1 MTAIITIAN
10 QKGGVGK
17 TTTAINLSA
26 AIANRGK
33 RTLLIDLD
41 PQANSTI
48 AFFASGEI
56 SASMFDVLSETR
68 TPMAGVI
75 KPTKDPNLFLG
86 PGRLALAKL
95 EQVLAGQFDAPYR
108 LKDALSPVLKD
119 FDYIVLDTPP
129 SLGIL
134 TVNAMVTSSHLLVPI
149 QAAYFAIEGT
159 DDLLETYERIRA
171 RPNPGLKVLGV
182 VITLFDKRTNIS
194 RDTHGQIRS
203 VFGEV
208 LFKTKISKNVR
219 LEESP
224 AYKETILTFAGR
236 MIRVDEIRPNPDQP
250 RKALG
255 DLRELT
261 ESVREKGVL
270 EPLLVRF
277 IAREGCFYIISG
289 ERRYHAA
296 RAAGLRE
303 VPCIEKSVDDAETLE
318 IALIENIQ
326 RKDLTAFEEADGLQR
341 LASQFEY
348 THEDMAKKIGRA
360 RSSVTETL
368 SLLNIPELLRKK
380 CVENGI
386 VSKSLLLQIARQ
398 PTEKKMI
405 EMFQRILQGGLTRDE
420 ARRERREEQS
430 GPQRPQPFIFHFEP
444 QNDAFKFRIQFKK
457 SHVSRDELIVTLREI
472 LAQLEGTAAAAD
484 STAA

>member
-1 MTAIITIAN
+1 
-10 QKGGVGK
+10 
-17 TTTAINLSA
+17 
-26 AIANRGK
+26 
-33 RTLLIDLD
+33 
-41 PQANSTI
+41 
-48 AFFASGEI
+48 
-56 SASMFDVLSETR
+56 
-68 TPMAGVI
+68 
-75 KPTKDPNLFLG
+75 
-86 PGRLALAKL
+86 
-95 EQVLAGQFDAPYR
+95 
-108 LKDALSPVLKD
+108 VLKKAGLPVTLKMRHD
-119 FDYIVLDTPP
+119 AHYIEQ
-129 SLGIL
+129 L
-134 TVNAMVTSSHLLVPI
+134 TSYSG
-149 QAAYFAIEGT
+149 AA
-159 DDLLETYERIRA
+159 
-171 RPNPGLKVLGV
+171 V
-182 VITLFDKRTNIS
+182 
-194 RDTHGQIRS
+194 
-203 VFGEV
+203 
-208 LFKTKISKNVR
+208 
-219 LEESP
+219 
-224 AYKETILTFAGR
+224 GR
-236 MIRVDEIRPNPDQP
+236 MIRVDEIRPNPEQP

-277 IAREGCFYIISG
+277 IASEGCFYIISG

-303 VPCIEKSVDDAETLE
+303 VPCIEKTVDDAETLE

-368 SLLNIPELLRKK
+368 SLLNIPEALRKK
-380 CVENGI
+380 SVESG
-386 VSKSLLLQIARQ
+386 VTSKSLLLQIARQ

-420 ARRERREEQS
+420 ARRERREDRN

-457 SHVSRDELIVTLREI
+457 SHVSRDELISTLREI
-472 LAQLEGTAAAAD
+472 LSQLEGTATESPAAD